1 MMFIPRWEWSS
12 EWGGWLLGAIGGI
25 ALLVILAIPWFFFL
39 LNLQNLLNRIEPR
52 NRAMSAGHVWLNF
65 IPIFNLGWFLY
76 TVVKI
81 KESVEAEYRS
91 RNRPPENDTGYN
103 VGLVTGVL
111 GIASFFLGWIPVL
124 GWGMA
129 IAQLICWVLYWLK
142 TSELKEQLG
151 GTATR
156 TWGHGAYAGPHGV
169 GSPRA
174 GSQGHSSGP
183 TYPAASTG
191 PPPYAQQS
199 GEPGYG
205 SGVSD
210 GYVSPEPPPFA
221 EAALET
227 STPDDETPAHKA
239 EVPTSETGACGEEST
254 EADTQRTSC
263 TCAVCGTEYLPGDN
277 FCRICGLRLPQ

>member
-1 MMFIPRWEWSS
+1 MFTPRWEWSS

-25 ALLVILAIPWFFFL
+25 AFLVILAIPWFFFL
-39 LNLQNLLNRIEPR
+39 LNLQNLLNRVEPR

-91 RNRPPENDTGYN
+91 RNRPLENDMGYN

-142 TSELKEQLG
+142 TAELKERLG
-151 GTATR
+151 GAATQTR
-156 TWGHGAYAGPHGV
+156 RHGTYAGPHG
-169 GSPRA
+169 
-174 GSQGHSSGP
+174 
-183 TYPAASTG
+183 
-191 PPPYAQQS
+191 
-199 GEPGYG
+199 
-205 SGVSD
+205 SGVSG
-210 GYVSPEPPPFA
+210 GYVPPEPPSFA
-221 EAALET
+221 EAALDI
-227 STPDDETPAHKA
+227 STPDDETPAHNKA
-239 EVPTSETGACGEEST
+239 EVPASETEACGKETT

-263 TCAVCGTEYLPGDN
+263 TCAVCGTEYLPSDN
-277 FCRICGLRLPQ
+277 FCRTCGLRLPQ